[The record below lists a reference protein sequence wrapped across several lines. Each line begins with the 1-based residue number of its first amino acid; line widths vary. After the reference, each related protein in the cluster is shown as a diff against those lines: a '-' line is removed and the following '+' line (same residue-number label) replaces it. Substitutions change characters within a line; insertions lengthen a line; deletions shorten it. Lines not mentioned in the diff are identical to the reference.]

1 MYKVQQKY
9 LDDNINTLQS
19 VSDNTDNNQKKHK

>member
-1 MYKVQQKY
+1 MKKVQPKY

-19 VSDNTDNNQKKHK
+19 VSDNTRYRLFN

>member
-19 VSDNTDNNQKKHK
+19 VSDNTRYRLFN